1 MYCSYC
7 LWNSFSG
14 TLNPVS
20 NLAYVITP
28 SDMVNI
34 SWTAPFSL
42 VVPDDDTVMTFC
54 MDIFNTT
61 SSNLMYSKCG
71 INTTHHFCE
80 SFPKLIT
87 CAQYS
92 INVTAV
98 NCAGNGTAQ
107 DTVAWNGGKFPN
119 VNTLVQSFSIL
130 LFRFW

>member
-1 MYCSYC
+1 MHCSYW
-7 LWNSFSG
+7 LNSFSG

-28 SDMVNI
+28 SDTVNI

-42 VVPDDDTVMTFC
+42 NVFDDDMTFC
-54 MDIFNTT
+54 VDIFNAT
-61 SSNLMYSKCG
+61 SSTLMYSKCG
-71 INTTHHFCE
+71 INTSHHFCE
-80 SFPKLIT
+80 LFPKLIT

-107 DTVAWNGGKFPN
+107 DILAWNGGKFPN
-119 VNTLVQSFSIL
+119 VNILVQSHSIL
-130 LFRFW
+130 IRFW